1 MVTFPEV
8 KEFFSD
14 LRVALGCHALWRV
27 VLKMRENDLL
37 GLAGQL
43 AYFFLLSF
51 FPFLISLVAL
61 MGLIIE
67 NPESVIGDL
76 VGRMAGVLPDRAI
89 DLVVSYIGRTLAG
102 ANTGVL
108 LLGIAATL
116 WLGSASSIAIIK
128 AANRAYGVRDGRSFF
143 RFRGTTILMI
153 LAFILLM
160 TVLILVVFN
169 VGLYLQRLG
178 GLPEAFSTAWGFLRW
193 VLAFI
198 TVTVALSIIYYLAPD
213 VRLPFRWITP
223 GGLMATM
230 LIFFASFV
238 LSFYASNLGNYAQI
252 YGQLATVVVFLIWLY
267 LTGLMV
273 LLGIEINAVLSRITE
288 ERKGVEITRK
298 GSSNPRSS

>member
-1 MVTFPEV
+1 M

-14 LRVALGCHALWRV
+14 LRVALGPSALWQV

-61 MGLIIE
+61 MGLVIESPELIIE
-67 NPESVIGDL
+67 SL
-76 VGRMAGVLPDRAI
+76 VETTAGFLPDRAI
-89 DLVVSYIGRTLAG
+89 ELVVDYIGRTLAE

-116 WLGSASSIAIIK
+116 WLGSASSISIIK

-153 LAFILLM
+153 LTLIFLM
-160 TVLILVVFN
+160 MVLILVVFN
-169 VGLYLQRLG
+169 VGLYLQRVG
-178 GLPEAFSTAWGFLRW
+178 GLPEVFPTAWGLLRW
-193 VLAFI
+193 VLVFI
-198 TVTVALSIIYYLAPD
+198 TVTVALDIIYYLAPD
-213 VRLPFRWITP
+213 AKLPFHWITP
-223 GGLMATM
+223 GGLTATV
-230 LIFFASFV
+230 LIFIASFV
-238 LSFYASNLGNYAQI
+238 LSFYASNLGSYAQI
-252 YGQLATVVVFLIWLY
+252 YGQLATVVVFMIWLY

-273 LLGIEINAVLSRITE
+273 LLGIEINAVLARLTE
-288 ERKGVEITRK
+288 ERKNVELIRRN
-298 GSSNPRSS
+298 GSSKPQSS